1 MRGATLTQPRG
12 SPPAPPS
19 PGKSPAEQRCHA
31 PSPSPKLARM
41 EIAALPVDED
51 QRLAALRRYAILDT
65 PPEASFDQLTR
76 FASQLCNTPIALV
89 SLIDRDRQWFKSRV
103 GLDVPET
110 PRDIAF
116 CTHAIL
122 QPDIFEVQD
131 AAHDPRFHDNPL
143 VTGNPDI
150 RFYAGAPLIDP
161 GGKALGTLCVIDRVP
176 RSLTPLQRDG
186 LRVLS
191 RAVTDQ
197 IALQQWIRELAA
209 AGVELT
215 AARDQARAAT
225 RAKDIFLANMS
236 HELRTPLNTIL
247 GLSDLLREQ
256 QPAASEQRA
265 DLDTV
270 HDAGRHL
277 LAVIEDILA
286 YAQLELDQ
294 PQLRLQAFNL
304 SELVREVEAA
314 MRVQLRDRPVA
325 LRVLRPADAPIFSD
339 PTRVRQ
345 IAYNLVGN
353 ALKFTEQGEVTVTLE
368 PAADGYR
375 LHVRDTGIGIAPDKL
390 PLLFRD
396 FSQVHAGP
404 TGGTGLGLAISR
416 RYARLLGGDILAES
430 DPGRGSVFTLE
441 LPLRPPV
448 PADSP

>member
-1 MRGATLTQPRG
+1 
-12 SPPAPPS
+12 
-19 PGKSPAEQRCHA
+19 
-31 PSPSPKLARM
+31 M

-65 PPEASFDQLTR
+65 PPEASFDQLTH

-161 GGKALGTLCVIDRVP
+161 AGKALGTLCVIDRVP

-186 LRVLS
+186 LRVLG
-191 RAVTDQ
+191 RAVIDQ
-197 IALQQWIRELAA
+197 IALKQWIRELAGV
-209 AGVELT
+209 GVELT

-294 PQLRLQAFNL
+294 PQLRLQAFDL

-314 MRVQLRDRPVA
+314 MRVQLRDREVA
-325 LRVLRPADAPIFSD
+325 LRVLRPAAAPIFSD

-353 ALKFTEQGEVTVTLE
+353 ALKFTEQGDVTVTLE

-430 DPGRGSVFTLE
+430 DPGRGSVFTLQ

>member
-1 MRGATLTQPRG
+1 M
-12 SPPAPPS
+12 PPAQAT
-19 PGKSPAEQRCHA
+19 AEA
-31 PSPSPKLARM
+31 ARLQ
-41 EIAALPVDED
+41 AL
-51 QRLAALRRYAILDT
+51 QSYAILDT

-122 QPDIFEVQD
+122 QPDIFEVRD
-131 AAHDPRFHDNPL
+131 AIADPRFHDNPL
-143 VTGNPDI
+143 VLGKPDI
-150 RFYAGAPLIDP
+150 RFYAGTPLIDP
-161 GGKALGTLCVIDRVP
+161 TGKPLGTLCVIDRVP

-186 LRVLS
+186 LRLLG
-191 RAVTDQ
+191 RAVIDQ
-197 IALQQWIRELAA
+197 IALQQWIRELASVGVDL
-209 AGVELT
+209 AG
-215 AARDQARAAT
+215 ARDQALAAT
-225 RAKDIFLANMS
+225 RAKDVFLANMS

-325 LRVLRPADAPIFSD
+325 LHVLRPADAPIFSD

-375 LHVRDTGIGIAPDKL
+375 LHVRDTGIGIAADKL